1 MQSSLQDA
9 IIPALF
15 PHSIAVRLGA
25 QVFPDLRGNFVYPSL
40 STPSARAAASGEN
53 TAVAVDST
61 ARFSQLVLTPQ
72 RLTTECWIS
81 RRLVTQSHDR
91 QGEKFLSNQI
101 LAGLGALLDG
111 LALTGNAAGYA
122 PITGLLNNSGLSTI
136 TYGGSVTWAQVQQQI
151 YNVSNLNFPIDDRAW
166 AISPATRQKLAT
178 SQNIAA
184 SNFPC
189 YIYDSDTNTIAGY
202 PVAETT
208 NLTGNQIIYGR
219 WPELSICLWGAADVL
234 SDPYT
239 YLSQNVVASRFRLS
253 KRWRVAPCV
262 LRVYRR
268 RKPITETNNMIHQQ
282 TRRTPPTAEEQT
294 ARLAFFEQSMRDAD
308 RLNAEFQLAN
318 QQQDG
323 AAFQAGL
330 VEATGLSESTLIAIR
345 DWLHHN
351 QIRQEVTQST

>member
-1 MQSSLQDA
+1 MLAPTKTNSSATREPYSLRKIILEGCNLDSRSWEYAVSEELSRSTGVLGNRQGVMVPLEALAQRSDLSVTGGASVGGATVQSSLQDA

-91 QGEKFLSNQI
+91 QVEKLLSNQI

-219 WPELSICLWGAADVL
+219 WPELSICLWGADDVL

-239 YLSQNVVASRFRLS
+239 YLSQNVVRLVVS
-253 KRWRVAPCV
+253 VQANAGV
-262 LRVYRR
+262 LRPVFCVS
-268 RKPITETNNMIHQQ
+268 T
-282 TRRTPPTAEEQT
+282 
-294 ARLAFFEQSMRDAD
+294 DAG
-308 RLNAEFQLAN
+308 N
-318 QQQDG
+318 Q
-323 AAFQAGL
+323 
-330 VEATGLSESTLIAIR
+330 
-345 DWLHHN
+345 
-351 QIRQEVTQST
+351 

>member
-1 MQSSLQDA
+1 MTWGF
-9 IIPALF
+9 ALSEAEAL
-15 PHSIAVRLGA
+15 PYLEAY
-25 QVFPDLRGNFVYPSL
+25 N
-40 STPSARAAASGEN
+40 ARCEPPW
-53 TAVAVDST
+53 DHKD
-61 ARFSQLVLTPQ
+61 P
-72 RLTTECWIS
+72 TT
-81 RRLVTQSHDR
+81 Q
-91 QGEKFLSNQI
+91 
-101 LAGLGALLDG
+101 AG
-111 LALTGNAAGYA
+111 
-122 PITGLLNNSGLSTI
+122 NSGLSTI
-136 TYGGSVTWAQVQQQI
+136 TYGGSVAWAQVQQQI

-178 SQNIAA
+178 SQKIAA
-184 SNFPC
+184 SNFPS

-262 LRVYRR
+262 LRVYRH